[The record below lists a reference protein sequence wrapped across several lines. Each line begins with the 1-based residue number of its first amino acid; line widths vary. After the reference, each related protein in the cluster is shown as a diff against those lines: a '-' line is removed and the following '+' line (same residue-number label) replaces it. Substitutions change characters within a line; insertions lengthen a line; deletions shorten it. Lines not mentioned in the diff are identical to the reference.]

1 MSGYPKVET
10 NLPFGFEAVIGFR
23 LQADCSSYYSQKPDL
38 TGLNEHL

>member
-10 NLPFGFEAVIGFR
+10 NLPFGFEAVIGFK
-23 LQADCSSYYSQKPDL
+23 LQVGCSYYSQKPDL